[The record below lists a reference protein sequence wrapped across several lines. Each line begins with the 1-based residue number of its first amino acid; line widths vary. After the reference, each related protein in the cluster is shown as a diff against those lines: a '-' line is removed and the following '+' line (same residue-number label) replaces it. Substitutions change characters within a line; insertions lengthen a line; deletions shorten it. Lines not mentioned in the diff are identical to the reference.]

1 MGQYYKP
8 ISLNKEGQLVNEW
21 VLSHDYNN
29 GLKLMEH
36 SWLGNDFVSVVETL
50 LIPGGK
56 WYKKGIVWAGDY
68 ADEETDS
75 KTNLYSRCKDENK
88 INPIG
93 IVDDEKYCYIVNHT
107 KQQFVDK
114 RKVPVSGTDGW
125 QIHPLPLLTCEGNG
139 RGGGDYHGE
148 NDIIG
153 SWSRNSIS
161 IECTI
166 PEGYTELEF
175 ILTED

>member
-93 IVDDEKYCYIVNHT
+93 IVDDDGDPTRLALAANAWGEPVPRTAGAAARLAAKGRNLLEKYKLN
-107 KQQFVDK
+107 KD
-114 RKVPVSGTDGW
+114 D
-125 QIHPLPLLTCEGNG
+125 
-139 RGGGDYHGE
+139 
-148 NDIIG
+148 
-153 SWSRNSIS
+153 
-161 IECTI
+161 
-166 PEGYTELEF
+166 
-175 ILTED
+175 